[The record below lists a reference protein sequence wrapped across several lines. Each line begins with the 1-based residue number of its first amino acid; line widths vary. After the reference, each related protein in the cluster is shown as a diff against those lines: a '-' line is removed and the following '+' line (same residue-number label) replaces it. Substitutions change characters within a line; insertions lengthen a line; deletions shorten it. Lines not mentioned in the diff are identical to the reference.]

1 MRNGNGT
8 WCSTHMFLHRAGKG
22 GGRGGATDS
31 HQVAVGAAALSG
43 GSQLRQGGGL
53 VSVEW
58 GPLCCSLKP
67 LS

>member
-1 MRNGNGT
+1 MGMGPGVAPTCFYTERE
-8 WCSTHMFLHRAGKG
+8 RVG
-22 GGRGGATDS
+22 GGGATDS

>member
-1 MRNGNGT
+1 MGMGPGVAPTCFYIERE
-8 WCSTHMFLHRAGKG
+8 RVG
-22 GGRGGATDS
+22 GGGATDS

-43 GSQLRQGGGL
+43 GSQLRQGVVWFLLSG
-53 VSVEW
+53 

>member
-43 GSQLRQGGGL
+43 GSQLRQGVVWFLLSGGPF
-53 VSVEW
+53 VVH
-58 GPLCCSLKP
+58 
-67 LS
+67 